1 MKLRRPRWVPEDDA
15 GMSTVE
21 YAIGTLAAAAF
32 AMVLMKVL
40 TSDAV
45 GARMSELV
53 TQALSG
59 SF

>member
-1 MKLRRPRWVPEDDA
+1 MRWEQHIPDDR

-40 TSDAV
+40 TSGAV
-45 GARMSELV
+45 SARLTELI
-53 TQALSG
+53 THALSA

>member
-1 MKLRRPRWVPEDDA
+1 MKWEEQLPDDR

-40 TSDAV
+40 TSGAV
-45 GARMSELV
+45 AARLSGVV
-53 TQALSG
+53 TDALSG